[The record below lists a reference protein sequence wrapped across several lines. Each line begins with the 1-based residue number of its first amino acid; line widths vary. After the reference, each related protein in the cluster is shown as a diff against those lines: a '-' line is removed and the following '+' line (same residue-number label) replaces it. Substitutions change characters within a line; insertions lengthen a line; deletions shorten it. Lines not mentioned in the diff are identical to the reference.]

1 MSCLFAKVWQTL
13 YIFRFPYAAEVKLN
27 NLFAHISIYVLRVL
41 TIAACTLATL
51 NCHAAETPLIEFK
64 GIRIGSKTADLPDN
78 WRCEYKK
85 TKLSDTVC
93 TTYKETIAGSPA
105 KLGIVYAL
113 DYKVNVISILFGSSD
128 YQQIKLALIEKYGV
142 GDVKDSEVINRMGT
156 RFDNQTVTWTDSASV
171 MTLSKRSGN
180 VDRGD
185 LTIRSTTAAS
195 ELRERMESESKANAK
210 DL

>member
-1 MSCLFAKVWQTL
+1 LKSLFTPMSINTL
-13 YIFRFPYAAEVKLN
+13 RL
-27 NLFAHISIYVLRVL
+27 L
-41 TIAACTLATL
+41 TFAACAVAPLT
-51 NCHAAETPLIEFK
+51 CHAAEIPLIEFK
-64 GIRIGSKTADLPDN
+64 GIRIGSKTADLPNN

-85 TKLSDTVC
+85 TKFSDTVC
-93 TTYKETIAGSPA
+93 TAYKETIAGSPA

-113 DYKVNVISILFGSSD
+113 DYKVNVISILFGSSE
-128 YQQIKLALIEKYGV
+128 YQQVKLALIEKYGM
-142 GDVKDSEVINRMGT
+142 GDIKDSEVTNKMGA
-156 RFDNQTVTWTDSASV
+156 RFDNQTVTWTDSANI

-185 LTIRSTTAAS
+185 LTIRSTTAVS

>member
-1 MSCLFAKVWQTL
+1 MFIAEVWETL
-13 YIFRFPYAAEVKLN
+13 YIFRCTYAAEVKLN
-27 NLFAHISIYVLRVL
+27 SMFIPMGINALRLL
-41 TIAACTLATL
+41 TIAACTLAPLT
-51 NCHAAETPLIEFK
+51 CHAAETPLIEFK
-64 GIRIGSKTADLPDN
+64 GISIGSKTADLPDN

-85 TKLSDTVC
+85 TKFSDTVC

-113 DYKVNVISILFGSSD
+113 DYKVNVISILFGSSE
-128 YQQIKLALIEKYGV
+128 YQQIKLALIEKYGM
-142 GDVKDSEVINRMGT
+142 GDVKDSEVTNKMGA
-156 RFDNQTVTWTDSASV
+156 RFNNQTVTWTDSANV

-185 LTIRSTTAAS
+185 FTIRSTTAVS